1 MADSLFDN
9 RYRYDYIYPR
19 GRSGESLRA
28 LDMNDNQRKVV
39 IKRPAPNDAPPI
51 RAGQEV
57 SIVNERRALQRLAG
71 HPVLTELLGEGQFFV
86 GGMPHQ
92 YIVMER
98 AEGLIIGEEV
108 LRLNASNERLP
119 ELEMLVIVDSLLDL
133 LHGAHN
139 KEIIYNDVDAKHL
152 FWNRETYRLKAIDWG
167 NAVFLEGDEVTP
179 QGISRQTDVYQ
190 VGELLYFI
198 VTGGRRAEVPR
209 DAGEDFRI
217 DFGEDSRRIHSRLQ
231 EIISKAL
238 HPNARFRYPNLT
250 ALRAELSN
258 YRSPIERERNSGVSR
273 VIERLKRDDLSM
285 AELRTLKNALEP
297 VLRQDPAY
305 PPAVEAFNTVEDKL
319 RDLSV
324 EADLDA
330 VRIYMQSGNWNR
342 AAELLRQ
349 LRDKAGTKTSGL
361 INLLL
366 DICVILTDEHVEP
379 VPTIIRDAIGQLF
392 EGANTAAALSLLQD
406 TPDDRQR
413 ALQWQLAERISSHLP
428 DVLLL
433 RPNLYRISN
442 ALKQVAIE
450 GFAVDE
456 PRSLLSQVDK
466 TLDDIA
472 NGALN
477 VAFLRDSYRAVVEK
491 LTALNPILQTF
502 AAQHQL
508 STKRVPVNALE
519 RALSAAMAMADSMHI
534 IGKQAAANPREALHA
549 LESSRVIDPTNP
561 IWFDLD
567 DLLKRLYERLQTSQT
582 FVPAADGGDLQ
593 SWLETTRDKLRPFQ
607 ERLFDEMLANML
619 KGTEVALESW
629 KSYQEVVLMGNRD
642 RAVASLEQASQAV
655 STISPALSQWFHQL
669 RVVVEGANYIERHAL
684 PGGLGRALADGW
696 AAFDRGRLTDSERLG
711 QQGIEIARTETARLA
726 SMRLQDLSRLTREWV
741 ERNGVANQKRSKEYF
756 DAVEKLFTQKE
767 RDTLSNFE
775 SQMPSIETYLKA
787 MSRGLVAQFEASST
801 AALRVLFIYY
811 IAQGALDVHEGLL
824 DDGLF
829 WRDAAKK
836 ALVET
841 GERHVAT
848 RTLEEYITHRRDLL
862 EAGAL
867 FAQVNGK
874 QILPE
879 LHNVRR
885 KLENNA
891 QARLL
896 GSGIQSLRDIEV
908 ALRSWSDGD
917 FRAAGMK
924 LEESVKGVSE
934 VENAAN
940 LKLEGLRAW
949 LMELM
954 EAAASLS
961 VQAREMR
968 LVIDKR
974 PDAPESSVGRILEQQ
989 VHLTERMVG
998 EGYAATLRQWR
1009 DTYQQYV
1016 SILTSDERR
1025 SKRLERLNELF
1036 RALFIDQHPAYP
1048 LYRHWYALLEEQS
1061 EFAAPPSSDPTPRED
1076 SSEIPEI
1083 IYRNREADVQADIL
1097 PPTARRKFPR
1107 GLIFGGVIASA
1118 VLALGFIGMSLL
1130 NRPETPTI
1138 ALTISPTPNE
1148 ETQAAVTSASEA
1160 VVIPTT
1166 APIATSPAPQDTPT
1180 RIITVTQAPTQLEPT
1195 ASDTATVTPSPS
1207 NTPTATHT
1215 PSITPTTPP
1224 PTMTAL
1230 PEGGLHGRQDLLAL
1244 FNRTPNLPFNNEIFF
1259 PLEGGY
1265 RFGNGAEADGEV
1277 LQIAPPLDYFEASF
1291 GDNAASRLTSVEAE
1305 IALATF
1311 NPVLLNEAD
1320 AIFFGLALQSASDGN
1335 IVGVQINV
1343 INSTSIEVREL
1354 QNNSTSPLRT
1364 RSVSTVVVRLRIDRD
1379 LQTGA
1384 VILFLNDEQLSPA
1397 ISFLDANA
1405 PLIPVVYVRDGGVV
1419 LRVTD
1424 WRINLR

>member
-28 LDMNDNQRKVV
+28 LDINENQRKVV

-57 SIVNERRALQRLAG
+57 SIVNERRALQRLVG

-108 LRLNASNERLP
+108 LHLNASNERLP

-133 LHGAHN
+133 LHSAHN

-209 DAGEDFRI
+209 DAGEDFRV
-217 DFGEDSRRIHSRLQ
+217 DFGEDSRRVHSRLQ

-238 HPNARFRYPNLT
+238 HPNARLRYPNLT
-250 ALRAELSN
+250 ALRSDLSN
-258 YRSPIERERNSGVSR
+258 YRSPIERERNSSVSR
-273 VIERLKRDDLSM
+273 VVERLKRDDLSM

-330 VRIYMQSGNWNR
+330 VRIYMQGGNWNR
-342 AAELLRQ
+342 AAELLRK
-349 LRDKAGTKTSGL
+349 LRDKAGTKTTGL

-379 VPTIIRDAIGQLF
+379 VPAIISQAIGQLF
-392 EGANTAAALSLLQD
+392 EGTNSAAALSLLQD
-406 TPDDRQR
+406 TSDDRQR

-456 PRSLLSQVDK
+456 PRSLLAQVDK

-472 NGALN
+472 NGTLN

-508 STKRVPVNALE
+508 STKRVPINALE
-519 RALSAAMAMADSMHI
+519 RALSAAMAMADSMHV
-534 IGKQAAANPREALHA
+534 IGKHAASNPREALHA
-549 LESSRVIDPTNP
+549 LESSRIIDPTNP
-561 IWFDLD
+561 IWTDLD

-619 KGTEVALESW
+619 RGTELAVESW
-629 KSYQEVVLMGNRD
+629 KAYQEVVLQGNRD

-696 AAFDRGRLTDSERLG
+696 AAFDRGRLSDSERLG
-711 QQGIEIARTETARLA
+711 QQGFEIARTETARLA
-726 SMRLQDLSRLTREWV
+726 SSRLQDLSRLTREWV
-741 ERNGVANQKRSKEYF
+741 ERNGVANQKRSKEFF
-756 DAVEKLFTQKE
+756 DSIEKLFTPKE
-767 RDTLSNFE
+767 RETLSNFE

-787 MSRGLVAQFEASST
+787 MSRGLVAQYEASST

-811 IAQGALDVHEGLL
+811 IAQGTLDVHEGLL

-841 GERHVAT
+841 GERHIAT

-879 LHNVRR
+879 LHNIRR
-885 KLENNA
+885 RLENNA

-896 GSGIQSLRDIEV
+896 ASGIQSLRDIEV
-908 ALRSWSDGD
+908 ALRSWADGD

-924 LEESVKGVSE
+924 LEEAVKGVSE
-934 VENAAN
+934 LEQAAN
-940 LKLEGLRAW
+940 LKLDGLRSW
-949 LMELM
+949 LMDLM
-954 EAAASLS
+954 EAAATLS

-968 LVIDKR
+968 LIIDKR
-974 PDAPESSVGRILEQQ
+974 PDAPEATVGRVLEQQ
-989 VHLTERMVG
+989 VSITERMVG
-998 EGYAATLRQWR
+998 ESYAATLRQWR
-1009 DTYQQYV
+1009 DTYQQYLA
-1016 SILTSDERR
+1016 ILLTDERR
-1025 SKRLERLNELF
+1025 SKRLEKLNELF

-1048 LYRHWYALLEEQS
+1048 LYRHWYAILEGQS
-1061 EFAAPPSSDPTPRED
+1061 EFAAPANADPTPRED

-1083 IYRNREADVQADIL
+1083 IYRSRDTDIQADVL

-1107 GLIFGGVIASA
+1107 GLILGGGIALA
-1118 VLALGFIGMSLL
+1118 VLVLGIIGMSLL
-1130 NRPETPTI
+1130 NQPKPPVIE
-1138 ALTISPTPNE
+1138 LTISPTAND
-1148 ETQAAVTSASEA
+1148 ETQAAIAASEA
-1160 VVIPTT
+1160 VIIPTVAVVT
-1166 APIATSPAPQDTPT
+1166 TSAAQQTVT
-1180 RIITVTQAPTQLEPT
+1180 RIVTVTGAATEIEPT
-1195 ASDTATVTPSPS
+1195 ATETASASPSPS
-1207 NTPTATHT
+1207 STPTATYT

-1224 PTMTAL
+1224 PTTTAL

-1244 FNRTPNLPFNNEIFF
+1244 FNRSPNLPFNSEIFF
-1259 PLEGGY
+1259 PVEGGY
-1265 RFGNGAEADGEV
+1265 RFGNGADSTGE
-1277 LQIAPPLDYFEASF
+1277 LLPIGPSLDFVEASF
-1291 GDNAASRLTSVEAE
+1291 GNNAAARLTSVEAE
-1305 IALATF
+1305 IALSTF
-1311 NPVLLNEAD
+1311 NPTLLNAENGV
-1320 AIFFGLALQSASDGN
+1320 FFGLALVSASDGN
-1335 IVGVQINV
+1335 NVGVQINV
-1343 INSTSIEVREL
+1343 INSTSIEVLEL
-1354 QNNSTSPLRT
+1354 QNNATSPLRT
-1364 RSVSTVVVRLRIDRD
+1364 RSVSAVVVRLRIDRD

-1384 VILFLNDEQLSPA
+1384 VILFLNDEQLAPA
-1397 ISFLDANA
+1397 ISFLDADA
-1405 PLIPVVYVRDGGVV
+1405 PLLPLIYVRDGGVI